1 MPGKHTQNQGISKI
15 WIIICIA
22 VIAVVAVFV
31 YTRTAGNSAA
41 PESTQ
46 TESSAVTSAVES
58 TPESS
63 AQSTVESSTSIP
75 DTQTK
80 IVYTNNEYGFSVSL
94 PKDFEGYSI
103 VKEDWQGTDLKNTGG
118 AARTFQGPQ
127 LSIRDPRWTQQT
139 PRQDIPIM
147 IFTAEQWK
155 QLQSEEFSVGAA
167 PVNPEELGRNSKFVF
182 ALPARYNY
190 AFPEGYEEVQTIL
203 DGKPLTAFEP
213 KAG

>member
-15 WIIICIA
+15 WIAICIA
-22 VIAVVAVFV
+22 VVVLVAVFV
-31 YTRTAGNSAA
+31 YTRTVGTPAA
-41 PESTQ
+41 PESSQ
-46 TESSAVTSAVES
+46 TESSKVTSV
-58 TPESS
+58 PESMPES
-63 AQSTVESSTSIP
+63 AAESAPQSAVSSP

-80 IVYTNNEYGFSVSL
+80 VVYTNNEYGFSVSL
-94 PKDFEGYSI
+94 PKDFTGYTMI
-103 VKEDWQGTDLKNTGG
+103 KDKWEGTDLKNTGS
-118 AARTFQGPQ
+118 AMRTFQGPQ
-127 LSIRDPRWTQQT
+127 LSIRDPRWMQQT

-147 IFTAEQWK
+147 IFTVEQWK
-155 QLQSEEFSVGAA
+155 QLQNEEFSVGAA
-167 PVNPEELGRNSKFVF
+167 PINPEELGRNSKYVF